1 MLSRA
6 WRAVALAGLLP
17 WFLAGCG
24 GGSTPA
30 SGGSAAQTRES
41 GEGKEGAAEDAIVV
55 EVAAVEQRSI
65 ASAYTTSAT
74 LRAERRTTVIARTTG
89 VIEEL
94 LVEEGD
100 LVREGQP
107 LARLEDEEQ
116 RFAQEIAVTA
126 RETTRRE
133 LERADSLLEQGLLSA
148 EEHDAK
154 RRAAEEAR
162 HQAALAD
169 LTLSRT
175 VIRAPFTGRILLR
188 LLDIGAT
195 VQNGTAIYELAD
207 LTPLYADV
215 QVPERHVVGLEPGQR
230 VRLRA
235 DATGQAVSATI
246 ERIAYQV
253 DPETGTVKVTLAV
266 SDTAELRPGAFV
278 RVEIVTDV
286 HEDALVVPRAALVSE
301 GADWHLFRLAGDGQ
315 SVEQIEVGPGFE
327 EENAV
332 EVIAESESGRSP
344 LAPGDRVVVA
354 GAAALKDGAS
364 VRLMGDAQTSD

>member
-1 MLSRA
+1 MSSRA
-6 WRAVALAGLLP
+6 WRAFALAGFLP
-17 WFLAGCG
+17 WLLAGCG

-30 SGGSAAQTRES
+30 TGGPVSQAKES
-41 GEGKEGAAEDAIVV
+41 GEDDAIVV
-55 EVAAVEQRSI
+55 DVAPVEQRAI
-65 ASAYTTSAT
+65 ASAYSTSAT
-74 LRAERRTTVIARTTG
+74 LRAERRTTVIARTAG

-116 RFAQEIAVTA
+116 RFTHQIAVTA

-133 LERADSLLEQGLLSA
+133 LERAESLLEQGLLSP

-162 HQAALAD
+162 HQAGLAQ

-175 VIRAPFTGRILLR
+175 VIRAPFTGRILVR

-215 QVPERHVVGLEPGQR
+215 QVPERHVVGLAPGQG

-246 ERIAYQV
+246 QRVAHQV

-266 SDTAELRPGAFV
+266 SGAAELRPGAFV

-286 HEDALVVPRAALVSE
+286 HENALVVPRAALVSE
-301 GADWHLFRLAGDGQ
+301 GADWHLFRVAGDEKTA
-315 SVEQIEVGPGFE
+315 EQIEVQPGFE

-332 EVIAESESGRSP
+332 EVIAASESGKSL

-354 GAAALKDGAS
+354 GAAALNDGAS
-364 VRLMGDAQTSD
+364 VRLMDDTQTSN